1 MASAG
6 GTHPVRSALLLVAL
20 AVLPAG
26 AQEQAASAP
35 MTLTLEQAIELAMKQ
50 NIDVELAELDLRAF
64 QSRYRQVIGSAIPD
78 LALTGTY
85 TRNFKKPLAFFGGR
99 KTEIGEKNSM
109 QGGVELEQTLYS
121 GGKLTAGLK
130 ATKLGVRAGE
140 DSLRAAQ
147 AEVALAV
154 KRAFYSVLLA
164 SATASIQE
172 DNLRSAEEHLATI
185 QERYKKGLDSDLV
198 VLRQEVEV
206 ANAKPAL
213 IQARNLHELGLT
225 LVKDLL
231 GLDVDQPLALAG
243 ELGGGQTAPPLYEAA
258 AKAALERNPD
268 YQASRKNAEAAF
280 HLARVAAGDYRPQLS
295 LFGNYLWTAQSP
307 DLSPGSQ
314 ERGESAAGGLRLRF
328 PFFTGG
334 ETRERVRQARI
345 DHERAREGMRK
356 IERGVRVEVKR
367 QWLGVK
373 EAAERQLS
381 QDKAIGQARR
391 ALEAT
396 EIRYKAGHASQLE
409 LNDAT
414 LALNR
419 ARTAHA
425 QAQHDYQVALAALE
439 RVAGT
444 KIEEM
449 KP

>member
-1 MASAG
+1 M
-6 GTHPVRSALLLVAL
+6 RSALLLVAL
-20 AVLPAG
+20 AALASPPAS
-26 AQEQAASAP
+26 AQEQAPSAP
-35 MTLTLEQAIELAMKQ
+35 MTLTLGQAIELAMKQ
-50 NIDVELAELDLRAF
+50 NLDVGLAELDLRTF
-64 QSRYRQVIGSAIPD
+64 QSRYRQVMGTAIPD
-78 LALTGTY
+78 LSLTGTY

-99 KTEIGEKNSM
+99 KTEVGENNSM

-121 GGKLTAGLK
+121 GGRLSAGLK
-130 ATKLGVRAGE
+130 ATKLGVGAGE
-140 DSLRAAQ
+140 DSLRAARD
-147 AEVALAV
+147 EVALAV

-172 DNLRSAEEHLATI
+172 DNLRSAEEHMATI
-185 QERYKKGLDSDLV
+185 RERYKKGLDSDLV

-206 ANAKPAL
+206 ANSKPAL

-225 LVKDLL
+225 MVKDLL
-231 GLDVDQPLALAG
+231 GLDVDQPLELAG
-243 ELGGGQTAPPLYEAA
+243 DLGEAQAAVPSYEAA

-268 YQASRKNAEAAF
+268 YQAARKNADAAF
-280 HLARVAAGDYRPQLS
+280 QLARVAAGDYRPQLS
-295 LFGNYLWTAQSP
+295 LFGNYYWTAQSP
-307 DLSPGSQ
+307 DLSPGPQ

-356 IERGVRVEVKR
+356 TERAVRVEVKR
-367 QWLGVK
+367 QWLAVK
-373 EAAERQLS
+373 EAGERALS

-396 EIRYKAGHASQLE
+396 EVRYKAGHASQLE

-419 ARTAHA
+419 AATQHA
-425 QAQHDYQVALAALE
+425 QALHDYQVALAALE
-439 RVAGT
+439 RAAGAN
-444 KIEEM
+444 IEEM